1 MLGVRTSDG
10 DSSPF
15 ESPVR
20 SLSKGGSGA
29 VVHRPR
35 SGDAAPETS
44 SARFGRRS
52 VPAGADAGRFGS
64 PVPDGYSNR
73 VVHDWLGA
81 EPAPIR
87 RRTEP
92 VPERFGNG
100 PKSSESQATAA
111 ESSVRVETDWL
122 KPSQSQDSAARAACG
137 SFSGGSPRC
146 TIPADRP
153 SRAATDGKRRHPGP
167 ASPSGAAA
175 LPKALAMVRRRR
187 VLEEGRQASALRP
200 HGWKASKAGP
210 RTTRSGSC
218 HGCASGTPWAVFRLR
233 RGSPQWSA

>member
-1 MLGVRTSDG
+1 MSTGFGRGTPPWKPPPRGSAAG
-10 DSSPF
+10 PSRPGRM
-15 ESPVR
+15 P
-20 SLSKGGSGA
+20 GGSG
-29 VVHRPR
+29 RPSQTGTPIGWSTTGWALSRHR
-35 SGDAAPETS
+35 SGEGPSRSRSDSGTV
-44 SARFGRRS
+44 RRK
-52 VPAGADAGRFGS
+52 RQMQ
-64 PVPDGYSNR
+64 
-73 VVHDWLGA
+73 VV
-81 EPAPIR
+81 
-87 RRTEP
+87 
-92 VPERFGNG
+92 
-100 PKSSESQATAA
+100 AA

-122 KPSQSQDSAARAACG
+122 KPSQSQDSAARAARG

-187 VLEEGRQASALRP
+187 VLKEGRQASALRP

-218 HGCASGTPWAVFRLR
+218 HGCARGTAWAAFRLR
-233 RGSPQWSA
+233 SGSPPRIA